1 MAKVDALLSVLGLT
15 TRQQL
20 DKAVAKKKQWHGLV
34 RDVFAQYY
42 VKFRESSLDNLPEL
56 PARYSADWEQHMR
69 REVDEFLKLDLESV
83 GALLEACG
91 FGTEKWNQIK
101 DVGFP
106 AFRKL
111 VDDYLESDED
121 GIEGGNGHFSLAEIE
136 SAVSEDLQ
144 HLLSDH
150 PDVMDDLAKR
160 LDPQTGLFLPTD
172 DDVRSSDLYLEVEEE
187 VKKLR
192 KGGLRALDQIRELEL
207 QVEELRAQLAGGNG
221 RSEAVAELEEAEE
234 AGGLAARDEDAG
246 DADVA
251 EMDPATAALFDRGA
265 AVEELEERV
274 DELEKQLKTRDHAIA
289 GLQEQLDQVS
299 GGSTDLTELRKRAS
313 ALEKQLEEEVGA
325 LKKDLKSRDFTIE
338 QLQETLGHSESSGT
352 LQETLGHSEPS
363 GTQQESATGGTT
375 ESIGDLQEELERL
388 RNDLKSREHKV
399 AQLQEQLEQSESP
412 GSELEEVRKRAA
424 ATESELQ
431 EELDQLRKDLKA
443 RERTLEGL
451 REELEQAQAAVQS
464 ARRPDSPESEDDSGE
479 EAAPGLDLAA
489 SVELKKENDQLR
501 SDLNASDHTA
511 KTLRHQLEQF
521 EEELGKARDQL
532 VAEVQK
538 LAALTSGEADIKP
551 SEELQSMDADELL
564 GYAKDVAE
572 DLDVRRQT
580 LDEGLQ
586 GIDTVKE
593 SFEEN
598 SRVYEQQQ
606 LELQKQLHELRTSL
620 DDRDRELQAAQKA
633 GGGEISAEDARD
645 TIGKQRQQLELLST
659 RVKQLMSTNNELQDT
674 NKKTYVDLEQAVR
687 RLMPL
692 RKQIEDLEH
701 LSDAISAYIREKHD
715 RSFTTRKLSE
725 VLK

>member
-42 VKFRESSLDNLPEL
+42 VKFRESSLNNLPEL
-56 PARYSADWEQHMR
+56 PTKYSADWEQHMR

-83 GALLEACG
+83 GELLDVCG
-91 FGTEKWNQIK
+91 FGTEKWDQIK

-111 VDDYLESDED
+111 VDDYLEADED
-121 GIEGGNGHFSLAEIE
+121 GAGGGNGHFSLADIE

-150 PDVMDDLAKR
+150 PDLIDDFAR
-160 LDPQTGLFLPTD
+160 RVDPETGLFLPREK
-172 DDVRSSDLYLEVEEE
+172 DVRSSDLFRELEEE

-192 KGGLRALDQIRELEL
+192 KGGLKALGQIKDYEL
-207 QVEELRAQLAGGNG
+207 QIEALRSQLAGGNG
-221 RSEAVAELEEAEE
+221 QGEAVAEPEAVEET
-234 AGGLAARDEDAG
+234 GDLDAV
-246 DADVA
+246 DADEGGETDIA
-251 EMDPATAALFDRGA
+251 DMDPATAALFDRGA
-265 AVEELEERV
+265 AIEELEDRV
-274 DELEKQLKTRDHAIA
+274 DELEKQLRSRDHTIE
-289 GLQEQLDQVS
+289 GLQEQLEQS
-299 GGSTDLTELRKRAS
+299 GGSNVTELRKRAS

-325 LKKDLKSRDFTIE
+325 LKRDVKARDHAIE
-338 QLQETLGHSESSGT
+338 QLQETLDAAETSGAQ
-352 LQETLGHSEPS
+352 LEGAPV
-363 GTQQESATGGTT
+363 GAT
-375 ESIGDLQEELERL
+375 ESGGDLQQELDGL
-388 RNDLKSREHKV
+388 KKDLKAREHKIE
-399 AQLQEQLEQSESP
+399 QLQEQLEQSKSP
-412 GSELEEVRKRAA
+412 GSELEDVRKRAA
-424 ATESELQ
+424 VAESELQ

-451 REELEQAQAAVQS
+451 QEELEQAQAAVQS
-464 ARRPDSPESEDDSGE
+464 AQRPDSPDSESEDDSGGS
-479 EAAPGLDLAA
+479 AASGLDLAA

-501 SDLNASDHTA
+501 SDLNASDHTV

-532 VAEVQK
+532 VAEVQR

-551 SEELQSMDADELL
+551 AEELQNMDADELL

-633 GGGEISAEDARD
+633 GGGEVTAEDARE

-674 NKKTYVDLEQAVR
+674 NKKAYSDLEQAVR

-701 LSDAISAYIREKHD
+701 LRDAISAYIREKHD
-715 RSFTTRKLSE
+715 RSFSTRKLSE